1 MRPDF
6 DLKRLWY
13 VKDVLRF
20 LLNVNYFSKYLDAL
34 NKTIRNNEEVI
45 EILSYFIDRY
55 FVFALS
61 KYNISRLFIYVLQL
75 AYLQFFVYKKLRRL
89 QDIALFKRYW
99 IYIRRS
105 FNYKFWYIALRC
117 DAHFTH
123 EHPVCALPDLN
134 HGSGEGKGSDKHN
147 LPHSTRSGS
156 RDTKKN

>member
-1 MRPDF
+1 MLRLLMMLMSFKFGVTNNRKALWVGCSAVYSSGCCMAKMKYNAPTTLWQSYSHSHQQSQNQKRLVSLIKKQDF

-75 AYLQFFVYKKLRRL
+75 AYLQFFVY
-89 QDIALFKRYW
+89 
-99 IYIRRS
+99 
-105 FNYKFWYIALRC
+105 
-117 DAHFTH
+117 
-123 EHPVCALPDLN
+123 
-134 HGSGEGKGSDKHN
+134 
-147 LPHSTRSGS
+147 
-156 RDTKKN
+156 

>member
-1 MRPDF
+1 MLQQHYDNLTAIHINSHKIKNVSLRNIATADF

-75 AYLQFFVYKKLRRL
+75 AYLQFFVY
-89 QDIALFKRYW
+89 
-99 IYIRRS
+99 
-105 FNYKFWYIALRC
+105 
-117 DAHFTH
+117 
-123 EHPVCALPDLN
+123 
-134 HGSGEGKGSDKHN
+134 
-147 LPHSTRSGS
+147 
-156 RDTKKN
+156 